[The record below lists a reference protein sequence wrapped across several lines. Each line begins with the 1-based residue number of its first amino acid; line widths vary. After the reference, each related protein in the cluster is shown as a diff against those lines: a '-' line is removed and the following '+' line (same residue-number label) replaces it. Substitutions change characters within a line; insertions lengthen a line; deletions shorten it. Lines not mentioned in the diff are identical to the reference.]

1 MSDRQ
6 TGNQA
11 LQGALEEKGI
21 LTERER
27 TKFAE
32 SIGIT
37 DRTLRRWLSNEV
49 KTPGPYWR
57 HKTAKRLGVPED
69 VLWPVKEKAA

>member
-1 MSDRQ
+1 MSTRQ

-21 LTERER
+21 RTERDR

-37 DRTLRRWLSNEV
+37 DRTLRRWLSNEI

-57 HKTAKRLGVPED
+57 HKTAKRLGVD
-69 VLWPVKEKAA
+69 SDALWPAEETVA